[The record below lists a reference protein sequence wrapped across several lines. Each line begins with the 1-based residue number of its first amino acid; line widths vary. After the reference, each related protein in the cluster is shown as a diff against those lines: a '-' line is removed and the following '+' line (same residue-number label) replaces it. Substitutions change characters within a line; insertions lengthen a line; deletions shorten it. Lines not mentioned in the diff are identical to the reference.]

1 MGSSFK
7 YKSFKFV
14 FWIIFIFLVA
24 DTLDT
29 SYRFV
34 VIGYFGDGASFPGA
48 ASPIKPDKIDLV
60 VFLIVQIGIVS
71 GIYFLYKL
79 KRVGGYI
86 FIVSNLFFLVYA
98 SFFGPIAEIGISNIF
113 VPVFVYFSLYVFFAL
128 VLSCFYYVRF
138 K

>member
-1 MGSSFK
+1 MSFR
-7 YKSFKFV
+7 FV
-14 FWIIFIFLVA
+14 FWIMFVFLVGN
-24 DTLDT
+24 TLDT
-29 SYRFV
+29 AYNFV

-48 ASPIKPDKIDLV
+48 SSPIKPDTVDFV

-79 KRVGGYI
+79 KKVGGYI

-128 VLSCFYYVRF
+128 VLPCFYYERF
-138 K
+138 E